1 MDWYFKVWRDWQNFS
16 GRATRTEYWMFTLFN
31 VVIIALI
38 SMIGV
43 FIDTDIIDIVY
54 SIAVFIPALAVT
66 VRRLH
71 DTGRSGWWLL
81 LFLIPVIGFIILLV
95 FYCQDSKPDNR
106 YGRNPK
112 IRESAAEY

>member
-1 MDWYFKVWRDWQNFS
+1 
-16 GRATRTEYWMFTLFN
+16 
-31 VVIIALI
+31 
-38 SMIGV
+38 MIGA
-43 FIDTDIIDIVY
+43 FIDTDIVEFVY

-81 LFLIPVIGFIILLV
+81 LFLIPVIGFIVLLV
-95 FYCQDSKPDNR
+95 FYCQDSKPDNQ

-112 IRESAAEY
+112 AQAEPSGY